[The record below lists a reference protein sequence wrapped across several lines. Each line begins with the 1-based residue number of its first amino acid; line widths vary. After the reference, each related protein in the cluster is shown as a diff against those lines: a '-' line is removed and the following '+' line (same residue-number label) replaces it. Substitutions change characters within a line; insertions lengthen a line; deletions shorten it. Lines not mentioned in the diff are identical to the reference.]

1 MDHQNNEIEREA
13 AFTRMLQALVRAA
26 GHNHNTVTQDQLKK
40 AFEGMNL
47 SDAQLQTIKDYLTSS
62 NIAIEGETNPDP
74 DDNLDEADHDYLE
87 DYKQLVAGIEQPEDG
102 VFDAIKINAMAGD
115 RQAQEK
121 LVELMLAKVVDIAR
135 LYINQGVY
143 MEDLIGAGNEELT
156 RSVRLLA
163 PLEGP
168 QDVEP
173 FLAERIMNAME
184 DLVEANI
191 HEKATDAD
199 AATLANKVKDKA
211 DALADE
217 LGHKVTVEELA
228 GATDLSEDEIMDAIR
243 LTGNKIET
251 IDFKK

>member
-1 MDHQNNEIEREA
+1 MSDEIEREA
-13 AFTRMLQALVRAA
+13 AFTKMLEALVRAA
-26 GHNHNTVTQDQLKK
+26 GHNHNTVTADQLKK
-40 AFEGMNL
+40 AFDGMNL
-47 SDAQLQTIKDYLTSS
+47 SEQQLQAVKDYLTAA
-62 NIAIEGETNPDP
+62 NIAIEGETQPDP

-87 DYKQLVAGIEQPEDG
+87 DYRQLVAGIEQPEEG
-102 VFDAIKINAMAGD
+102 VMDAIKINAMAGD
-115 RQAQEK
+115 KDAQNQ
-121 LVELMLAKVVDIAR
+121 LVELMLSKVVDIAR

-143 MEDLIGAGNEELT
+143 MEDLIGVGNEELT

-173 FLAERIMNAME
+173 FLAERIMDAME
-184 DLVEANI
+184 NLIEANI

-199 AATLANKVKDKA
+199 AETLANKVKEKA

-228 GATDLSEDEIMDAIR
+228 GQGELTEDEILNAIR

-251 IDFKK
+251 IDYKN

>member
-1 MDHQNNEIEREA
+1 MSANNEIEREA
-13 AFTRMLQALVRAA
+13 AFTKMLQALVRAA
-26 GHNHNTVTQDQLKK
+26 GHNHNTITNGQLKK

-47 SDAQLQTIKDYLTSS
+47 SEQQLQTIKDYLTSA
-62 NIAIEGETNPDP
+62 NIGIEGESNPDP
-74 DDNLDEADHDYLE
+74 DNNLDEADHDYLE

-115 RQAQEK
+115 KPAQER
-121 LVELMLAKVVDIAR
+121 LIELMLSKVVDIAR
-135 LYINQGVY
+135 LYANQGVY
-143 MEDLIGAGNEELT
+143 MEDLIGIGNEELT
-156 RSVRLLA
+156 RSVRLLG

-184 DLVEANI
+184 DLIESNV

-199 AATLANKVKDKA
+199 AAALANKVKKKA

-228 GATDLSEDEIMDAIR
+228 GSTDLTEDEILDAIR

-251 IDFKK
+251 IDYKQ